1 MIPIISPRTGID
13 KEMFLSTCL
22 FKSSLIKSLI
32 GEFNATGTKLLYNKP
47 IQQQLQHIT
56 SVALNSPIKDLIR
69 EDLPAPFGP
78 MIPIIS
84 PRTGIDK
91 EMFA

>member
-1 MIPIISPRTGID
+1 MCFCGIYVICC
-13 KEMFLSTCL
+13 SCCC
-22 FKSSLIKSLI
+22 I
-32 GEFNATGTKLLYNKP
+32 GLLYNNLVP
-47 IQQQLQHIT
+47 
-56 SVALNSPIKDLIR
+56 VALNSPIKDLIR

-91 EMFA
+91 EMFLITCLLPKTDLNLLFLTNVYTSN